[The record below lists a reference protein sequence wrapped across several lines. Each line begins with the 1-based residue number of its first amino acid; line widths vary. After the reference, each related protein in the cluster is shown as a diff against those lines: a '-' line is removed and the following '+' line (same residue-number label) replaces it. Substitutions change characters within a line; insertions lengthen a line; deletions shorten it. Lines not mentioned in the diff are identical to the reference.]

1 MPTTVLLQ
9 GITRDNHESAVKRV
23 LALPD
28 PARITI
34 GVAFMNARG
43 LSAVGHALARAAART
58 TVFVGIRNGITSAQ
72 GLADLLQLGCSI
84 YAVDT
89 GSRSTLFHPKIYA
102 SRNGEEARVIIGSAN
117 LTRGGLVSNIE
128 SSFFLT
134 LAMDDPTDAAAVT
147 DLEDNLYGMIPRFPD
162 HVLPISDDHVI
173 RRLLDSGR
181 VVDEDI
187 AVAPPPA
194 GHSRHHEMDE
204 PGVMPLNTAYIPLP
218 TRRPVPLRTPA
229 SVPAS
234 TSMRPTLV
242 WQSGPLTRRALTIPA
257 GATTNPTGSMLFTK
271 GAMDHVDQRHYFRD
285 EVFGHLDWQPDPR
298 TPHYE
303 RTSAPFDIII
313 AGVEYGRFELRI
325 SHNTRTDSKAYRQRN
340 SMTQLHWGDARR
352 LIARTDL
359 LERTMYLYKSENRL
373 ILEIE

>member
-9 GITRDNHESAVKRV
+9 GITHDNHESAVKRV

-28 PARITI
+28 PTRITI
-34 GVAFMNARG
+34 GVAFLNARG
-43 LSAVGHALARAAART
+43 LSVVGHALARAAART

-134 LAMDDPTDAAAVT
+134 LAMDDPADAAAVT

-173 RRLLDSGR
+173 RRFLDSGR

-187 AVAPPPA
+187 TVAPPPA
-194 GHSRHHEMDE
+194 GHARHHEMDA
-204 PGVMPLNTAYIPLP
+204 PGVMPLNTAYVPLP
-218 TRRPVPLRTPA
+218 TKRPLSARPPAPVPAA
-229 SVPAS
+229 S
-234 TSMRPTLV
+234 SMRPTLV

-257 GATTNPTGSMLFTK
+257 GAATNPTGSMLFTK

-285 EVFGHLDWQPDPR
+285 QVFGHLDWQPDPR

-303 RTSAPFDIII
+303 RTSAPFDFII
-313 AGVEYGRFELRI
+313 AGVEYGRYELRI

-352 LIARTDL
+352 LVARTDL

>member
-9 GITRDNHESAVKRV
+9 GITPDNHETAVKRV
-23 LALPD
+23 LALPN
-28 PARITI
+28 PARITV
-34 GVAFMNARG
+34 GVAFLNARG

-72 GLADLLQLGCSI
+72 GLADLLKLGCSI
-84 YAVDT
+84 YVVDT

-102 SRNGEEARVIIGSAN
+102 SRNIEEARVIIGSAN

-134 LAMDDPTDAAAVT
+134 LAMDDPNNAAAVT
-147 DLEDNLYGMIPRFPD
+147 ELEDNLYGMIPRFPD
-162 HVLPISDDHVI
+162 HVLPIIDDRMI
-173 RRLLDSGR
+173 QRLLDSGR

-187 AVAPPPA
+187 TVAPSPA

-204 PGVMPLNTAYIPLP
+204 PGVMPLKTTYISLP
-218 TRRPVPLRTPA
+218 TRRPASPRTSA
-229 SVPAS
+229 SVSTAS
-234 TSMRPTLV
+234 SLRPTLV

-257 GATTNPTGSMLFTK
+257 GAATNPTGSMLFTK
-271 GAMDHVDQRHYFRD
+271 GAMEQIDQRHYFRD
-285 EVFGHLDWQPDPR
+285 EVFGHLDWQADSR
-298 TPHYE
+298 IPHYE
-303 RTSAPFDIII
+303 RTSARFDIII
-313 AGVEYGRFELRI
+313 AGVEYGRYELRI

-352 LIARTDL
+352 LVARTDL
-359 LERTMYLYKSENRL
+359 LERTLYLYKSENRL